1 MCASNPALDARSRL
15 DRRRLIAVCVSGL
28 AVALVSL
35 AGFGLAHALIIMPI
49 WSRLIGELPFVL
61 LPGAA
66 MAWAFDDLVSGLETH
81 SLKTGVQF
89 GGTMFASL
97 APSTVLDTGLRI
109 SGLRRAD
116 SLETTAAF
124 LLACATGAL
133 AGWMWTRRPRGAAAF
148 AAAAT
153 MLLVAT
159 HGPLPIGQSTRGLW
173 LSFSIAPICLAAGG
187 LLAESRRFFHLD
199 TP

>member
-1 MCASNPALDARSRL
+1 
-15 DRRRLIAVCVSGL
+15 
-28 AVALVSL
+28 
-35 AGFGLAHALIIMPI
+35 
-49 WSRLIGELPFVL
+49 LIGELPFVL

-66 MAWAFDDLVSGLETH
+66 LAWAFDDLVSGLDTH
-81 SLKTGVQF
+81 SLKTGLQF

-116 SLETTAAF
+116 SLETAAAF

-133 AGWMWTRRPRGAAAF
+133 AGWMWTRRPRSAAAF
-148 AAAAT
+148 AVAAT

-159 HGPLPIGQSTRGLW
+159 HGPLPVAQSTRGLW
-173 LSFSIAPICLAAGG
+173 LSLSIAPICLAAGG
-187 LLAESRRFFHLD
+187 LLAASRRLFHLD